1 MRELYKEMLLSEFSK
16 EDLIVIIEAYQHF
29 KFMIGETLVSESK
42 LNISSNMA
50 LDNIRGYLS
59 NVDFKFYDKEKLK
72 HQIELKRGKI

>member
-1 MRELYKEMLLSEFSK
+1 MRNYINEMLLSEFSK

-50 LDNIRGYLS
+50 LDNIR
-59 NVDFKFYDKEKLK
+59 
-72 HQIELKRGKI
+72 

>member
-29 KFMIGETLVSESK
+29 KFMICETLVSESK